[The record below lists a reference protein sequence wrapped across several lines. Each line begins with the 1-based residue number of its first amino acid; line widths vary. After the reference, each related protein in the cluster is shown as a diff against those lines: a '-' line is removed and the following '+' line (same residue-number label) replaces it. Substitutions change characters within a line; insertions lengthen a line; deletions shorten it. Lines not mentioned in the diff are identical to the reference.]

1 MATLTRLQQEQLVDA
16 LAHAIAWEAAGAMQ
30 SVYRDKAIRM
40 ARELERAANV
50 GNAIQLR
57 TAVTKILDR
66 ENVA

>member
-1 MATLTRLQQEQLVDA
+1 MSTLTRLQQAQLVDA

-30 SVYRDKAIRM
+30 SVYRDRAIHM

-57 TAVTKILDR
+57 NAIVKIV
-66 ENVA
+66 EKETVA